1 MNLTKNFKLIDFTRS
16 QIATRQGIDNT
27 PDGDVVGNLTR
38 LAQNILQPLRDQTGF
53 PIIVTSGFR
62 CPLLNVRVGGS
73 KTSQHVNGEAAD
85 ILSAE
90 YDERELFDLLRTSP
104 LEFDQ
109 LIYEGNWVHV
119 SHTKRTRNRREVLV
133 AHFKRDGVVYNLAE
147 WTPSVT
153 WEGLSAS
160 RSGSVN
166 S

>member
-16 QIATRQGIDNT
+16 QTATRQAIDNT

-38 LAQNILQPLRDQTGF
+38 LCQNILQPLRDHTGF

-62 CPLLNVRVGGS
+62 CPLLNVRIGGS
-73 KTSQHVNGEAAD
+73 KTSQHVFGEAAD
-85 ILSAE
+85 IMSTE
-90 YDERELFDLLRTSP
+90 YDERELFDLIRTSP

-119 SHTKRTRNRREVLV
+119 SHSNKKPNRREVMV
-133 AHFKRDGVVYNLAE
+133 AHFKGGKATYSQAE
-147 WTPSVT
+147 WTPGIT
-153 WEGLSAS
+153 WDSLVPVG
-160 RSGSVN
+160 RPTGN